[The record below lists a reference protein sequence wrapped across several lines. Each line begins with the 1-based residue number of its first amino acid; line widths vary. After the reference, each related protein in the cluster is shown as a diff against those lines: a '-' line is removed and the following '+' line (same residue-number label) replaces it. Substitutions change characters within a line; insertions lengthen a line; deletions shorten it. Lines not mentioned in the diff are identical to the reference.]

1 MNSFK
6 TYSKAERI
14 KDIKEAASLGLPVKM
29 EYMTLLG
36 YNPIEAIASDWLETK
51 LGLSVAKFMHPLVSS
66 HTQAAGSDT
75 GGAPT
80 KDDGNLSD
88 SGAET
93 KDKEKN
99 KK

>member
-1 MNSFK
+1 M
-6 TYSKAERI
+6 
-14 KDIKEAASLGLPVKM
+14 
-29 EYMTLLG
+29 
-36 YNPIEAIASDWLETK
+36 
-51 LGLSVAKFMHPLVSS
+51 SVAKFMHPLVSS